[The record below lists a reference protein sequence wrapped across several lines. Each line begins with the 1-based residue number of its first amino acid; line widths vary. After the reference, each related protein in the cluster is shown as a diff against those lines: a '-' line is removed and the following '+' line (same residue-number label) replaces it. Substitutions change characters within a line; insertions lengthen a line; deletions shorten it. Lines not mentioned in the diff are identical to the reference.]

1 MNEIYKMIKEVFP
14 NTEILLIYYGGSK
27 AYGLDDN
34 NSDIDL
40 TVVLDGFKGILHL
53 FIGKYDLFV
62 FSKEDFIKR
71 QQFDDSIIAYHRQAA
86 DNIMGIDLNEFYLNP
101 KFSDELEVLLQSI
114 DRHFIYH
121 FIDAVL
127 IYARSKFEINP
138 TSKTHYHLF
147 RLRGM
152 LEHYDQTGIFNLSVD
167 EPWYS
172 LMLNYK
178 ANYKS
183 ANAAKYMDEIQ
194 NQMDCLEDYRN
205 EMLKHGLG

>member
-1 MNEIYKMIKEVFP
+1 MNEIYNMIKEVFP
-14 NTEILLIYYGGSK
+14 NTKILLIYYGGSK
-27 AYGLDDN
+27 AYGLDDE

-53 FIGKYDLFV
+53 FIGNYDLFV

-86 DNIMGIDLNEFYLNP
+86 DNIMGIDSNEYYLSPEFSNELNELI
-101 KFSDELEVLLQSI
+101 KSV
-114 DRHFIYH
+114 DRSFIYH

-127 IYARSKFEINP
+127 VYAISKFEINP

-152 LEHYDQTGIFNLSVD
+152 LDHYDETGQFNLKVS

-172 LMLNYK
+172 LMLEYK
-178 ANYKS
+178 ANYKTHD
-183 ANAAKYMDEIQ
+183 ATKYVDKIIEQI
-194 NQMDCLEDYRN
+194 DYLSNYRK
-205 EMLKHGLG
+205 EMKNHGLG

>member
-1 MNEIYKMIKEVFP
+1 MNEIYNMIKEVFP

-27 AYGLDDN
+27 AYGLDDQT
-34 NSDIDL
+34 SDTDL

-62 FSKEDFIKR
+62 FSKKDFIKR

-86 DNIMGIDLNEFYLNP
+86 DNIMGINSNDFYLNP
-101 KFSDELEVLLQSI
+101 KFSEELNKLLSSN

-127 IYARSKFEINP
+127 IYAKSKFEINP

-152 LEHYDQTGIFNLSVD
+152 LDHYDQTDIFNLSVD

-172 LMLNYK
+172 KMLDYK

-183 ANAAKYMDEIQ
+183 ADAAKYIDEIQ
-194 NQMDCLEDYRN
+194 NQMDYLEDYRN